1 MGGQR
6 TSIIVVDDEPDILEV
21 IKLILARLD
30 LKVSTYTSPFDVL
43 EKIKKEHYDLVL
55 TDIRMPLLNGI
66 ELAREIK
73 KVRPQTR
80 VLFMSAFETPL
91 TVANAG
97 VRENDIIAKPFSMDQ
112 LRKFLEPNVPELRV

>member
-1 MGGQR
+1 MA
-6 TSIIVVDDEPDILEV
+6 VDDEPDILEV
-21 IKLILARLD
+21 IRLILARLD
-30 LKVSTYTSPFDVL
+30 LKVDPFTSPYDAL
-43 EKIKKEHYDLVL
+43 ERLKKEPYDVVL

-91 TVANAG
+91 TIANAG
-97 VRENDIIAKPFSMDQ
+97 VKENDIIAKPFSIVQ
-112 LRKFLEPNVPELRV
+112 LKKFLELNVPELRV